1 MMSISVDIMSL
12 WHGLKMEN
20 ISMSE
25 ILWNL
30 YAWFANN
37 VDGIIIAIAITLFF
51 LFTLSVV
58 HEDIQIIWG
67 IQPIS

>member
-1 MMSISVDIMSL
+1 MIL
-12 WHGLKMEN
+12 CHGLKMEN
-20 ISMSE
+20 ISMFE

-37 VDGIIIAIAITLFF
+37 IDGIIITIVIILFF

-58 HEDIQIIWG
+58 HEDMRVFWG

>member
-1 MMSISVDIMSL
+1 MIGTTI
-12 WHGLKMEN
+12 
-20 ISMSE
+20 MSE

-37 VDGIIIAIAITLFF
+37 VDGIIISIAITLFF

>member
-1 MMSISVDIMSL
+1 
-12 WHGLKMEN
+12 MEN

-30 YAWFANN
+30 YEWFIKN
-37 VDGIIIAIAITLFF
+37 GIIWWIIVALFF
-51 LFTLSVV
+51 LFAFSVV
-58 HEDIQIIWG
+58 HEDMRIIWG

>member
-1 MMSISVDIMSL
+1 MIGTTIMA
-12 WHGLKMEN
+12 
-20 ISMSE
+20 E

-37 VDGIIIAIAITLFF
+37 IDGIIITIVIILFF

-58 HEDIQIIWG
+58 HEDIQSIWG

>member
-1 MMSISVDIMSL
+1 MIL
-12 WHGLKMEN
+12 CHGLKMEN

-30 YAWFANN
+30 YEWFIKN
-37 VDGIIIAIAITLFF
+37 GIIWWIIVALFF
-51 LFTLSVV
+51 LFAFSVV
-58 HEDIQIIWG
+58 HEDMRIIWG